1 MIRSGK
7 FFGIGVGPGEAGL
20 IPVAAWNTL
29 KKCEVIFVPRAKTM
43 DHSVARG
50 CLPTDEIPDH
60 RFREIEFAMETDRG
74 VLSEHYRKLAEII
87 GVELNAGCDVA
98 YLTFRGSFDLFD
110 LHLHTGSAAGS
121 NSRSAIPDLSW
132 GAKLLCGRRGRR
144 VCAWRR

>member
-43 DHSVARG
+43 DHSVARR

-60 RFREIEFAMETDRG
+60 RFREIEFAMETDR
-74 VLSEHYRKLAEII
+74 S
-87 GVELNAGCDVA
+87 CS
-98 YLTFRGSFDLFD
+98 FRALQEACGN
-110 LHLHTGSAAGS
+110 HRRRAK
-121 NSRSAIPDLSW
+121 R
-132 GAKLLCGRRGRR
+132 GARRRLPHVR
-144 VCAWRR
+144 